1 MILRKGIFAFVCLL
15 INLNLF
21 NFSWA
26 EPLIVLEFNSQNQFS
41 SGDGKNAFSIDPN
54 HFENY
59 VVKSGDSLNL
69 ILKKF
74 YKGSGLDWRFVQLS
88 IVLANPKSFAKSN
101 PNFLFS
107 NTQLYLP
114 GKTDIAKLLEG
125 KKIGNP
131 SANDNEPSR
140 VQSIYFFGG

>member
-1 MILRKGIFAFVCLL
+1 MILRKGISIFVCLL

-21 NFSWA
+21 TFSWA

-41 SGDGKNAFSIDPN
+41 SGDGNNPFSIDPN

-131 SANDNEPSR
+131 NDNDNETSR

>member
-1 MILRKGIFAFVCLL
+1 MILRKGTLTFVCLL
-15 INLNLF
+15 INLNFF

-26 EPLIVLEFNSQNQFS
+26 EPLIVLEFSSQNQFS
-41 SGDGKNAFSIDPN
+41 SGDGNNAFSIDPN

-59 VVKSGDSLNL
+59 AVKSGDSLNL

-74 YKGSGLDWRFVQLS
+74 YEGSGLDWRFVQLS

-114 GKTDIAKLLEG
+114 GKRDIAKLLEG
-125 KKIGNP
+125 KKIGKNT
-131 SANDNEPSR
+131 NDDEPSR
-140 VQSIYFFGG
+140 AQNIYFFGG